1 MRERLTSVS
10 RGPETGSA
18 ADVSGRPEQVVVG
31 SGGASVPGRRWMRYD
46 PGSGS
51 GDGAEPG
58 PGRGSLLGAFGVWG
72 QQAARLIVAPEP
84 EPTPAPDRRTLVRQE
99 SLECLAWVG
108 WKGWR
113 QFFMNDAVV
122 VNLSRGGAQIFLDA
136 EPPKDRPVWI
146 FLETPAENAII
157 KSRVLEVVATAQGQ
171 HSIRV
176 AFEAPC
182 SYALFEAAVC
192 GMAPIPPKARLPFAD
207 QNTPNAPHRRIAAG

>member
-1 MRERLTSVS
+1 MREPIASVS
-10 RGPETGSA
+10 KGPETGPGT
-18 ADVSGRPEQVVVG
+18 DVSGR
-31 SGGASVPGRRWMRYD
+31 GRRRMRLD

-51 GDGAEPG
+51 GGGSNPG

-84 EPTPAPDRRTLVRQE
+84 AEPTLAPDRRARSRQD
-99 SLECLAWVG
+99 SVECLAWVG

-113 QFFMNDAVV
+113 QFFMNDAVL

-136 EPPKDRPVWI
+136 EPPTDSPVWI

-157 KSRVLEVVATAQGQ
+157 KSRVLEVAATSHGQ
-171 HSIRV
+171 YSIRV
-176 AFEAPC
+176 AFDAPC

-192 GMAPIPPKARLPFAD
+192 GMAPVNPKARLPFAD
-207 QNTPNAPHRRIAAG
+207 QKAASAPHRRIAAG